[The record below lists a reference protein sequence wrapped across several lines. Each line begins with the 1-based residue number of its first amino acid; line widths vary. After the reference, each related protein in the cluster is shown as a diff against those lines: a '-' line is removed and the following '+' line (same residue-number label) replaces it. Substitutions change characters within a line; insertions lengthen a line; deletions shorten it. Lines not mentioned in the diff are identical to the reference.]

1 MNIKHITGLTALLA
15 AAAVGTPAFAATC
28 GGANVGTSDTGDVSF
43 QSAASDACYVAFGN
57 AQGGGSNGNP
67 DVFSGATFGSGPW
80 TLIAKVDSG
89 GAVTNSNTIPGVTF
103 TTTFAT
109 TTTKQGTWGLT
120 AAPGATLDLVFAMHA
135 GGYTGSFFFDNE
147 SVGASGGTGAW
158 AIHWVNNGGNNPD
171 YSNLTLFARD
181 VTPVPEPA
189 AYGLALAGLLLAGF
203 AARRRKA

>member
-15 AAAVGTPAFAATC
+15 AAAGGTPAFAAAC
-28 GGANVGTSDTGDVSF
+28 GGANVGTSATGDVSF
-43 QSAASDACYVAFGN
+43 QSAASDDCWVASGN
-57 AQGGGSNGNP
+57 AQAGPNGNP
-67 DVFSGATFGSGPW
+67 GVFSGAAFGSGTW
-80 TLIAKVDSG
+80 TLLAKVDGS

-103 TTTFAT
+103 TTSFS
-109 TTTKQGTWGLT
+109 KDSGNKSGTWGLT

-147 SVGASGGTGAW
+147 SVGASGTGTW
-158 AIHWVNNGGNNPD
+158 AINWVNNGGNNPD